1 MGLEQMI
8 IRQERN
14 SGRAPAPGPAAAR
27 LSEAVLQAALEVA
40 HQDRIW
46 LEQKLLDQKTEQ
58 EALQREIE
66 RLREILD
73 ARELAAKA
81 SSEQSEAATAE
92 VSRLAGRLATLG
104 QERDALRQSRNALVI
119 ERDEAARE
127 RDAIAQERDA
137 VAQQCDAL
145 AAERDA
151 LVQERDT
158 LDRERRG
165 QARLLEEAA
174 REFHGLLIE
183 RDYLTS
189 EIGFL
194 RSEALPGRDRHDS
207 DMRELSR
214 TLEVMAQSLAAVQTW
229 TSTAKVG
236 AQRSDGD
243 VIMLEARLRSLLA
256 PLASLADLRS
266 ELARLS
272 DRVETL
278 AESVGPTATWSAA

>member
-8 IRQERN
+8 VRQERN

-58 EALQREIE
+58 EALQGEIE
-66 RLREILD
+66 RLREILN

-81 SSEQSEAATAE
+81 SSEQAEAATAE

-104 QERDALRQSRNALVI
+104 QERDALRQGRNALVI

-127 RDAIAQERDA
+127 RDAIAQE
-137 VAQQCDAL
+137 
-145 AAERDA
+145 
-151 LVQERDT
+151 
-158 LDRERRG
+158 

-229 TSTAKVG
+229 TSTAKAG
-236 AQRSDGD
+236 EQRSDSE

-272 DRVETL
+272 DRVEAL